1 MPISEEISIA
11 PGEGKRPSSILLDRY
26 CKELAFQHIFSNGQ
40 FAYRVKQEVKL
51 SPSKYYNQQLLNYT
65 QLFPSHT
72 EYTFFALSITPQ
84 LKLRSQINI
93 AIKKF
98 CDEYLIVGM
107 FSGKFQK
114 RLYLSYVKHE
124 TYNFISNINGA
135 SAYLLAYQL
144 LSLAEECT

>member
-84 LKLRSQINI
+84 LKLRSQIT
-93 AIKKF
+93 
-98 CDEYLIVGM
+98 M
-107 FSGKFQK
+107 
-114 RLYLSYVKHE
+114 
-124 TYNFISNINGA
+124 
-135 SAYLLAYQL
+135 
-144 LSLAEECT
+144 